1 MSRYYTGE
9 TQTEELMA
17 TTKRNPNKSLI
28 TISTASG
35 EVLTVN
41 KHACR
46 LWGVSGQELVGVPV
60 TKLLSQNL
68 SGIGASGMEFWD
80 EVLSSK
86 GEVVKI
92 NGKVMK
98 ALTASNGEV
107 PVSVWLKRLGGG
119 KSREDERAII
129 VIEQVELTTAILQV
143 DSHGSINDLEAWV
156 PTLFGYVSENEL
168 IGKPISLLIP
178 SLKSPLDIPLS
189 DGGIPMTGKTKSGT
203 CFPLILDLMV
213 AREFIEQ
220 GLSVLLSFNALLPLV
235 ITVFRSVSGL
245 VSLKENGTIYGCNHN
260 FSSFIFGYGDV
271 ELRGEP
277 ITKVIPDFYDQVD
290 LLEDDLALEQTN
302 YSSFF
307 DQTQGSDL
315 FSASLLSNS
324 SNRAFALKHMAT
336 PPLREAI
343 SSPFVQAL
351 QSRSTGS
358 NEGSHVTTSTSPNQL
373 ISQKIENSPSNSS
386 PVVSRRCSTPSFSRM
401 EMSNSVAETPGTLA
415 SIPEGSFSTK
425 ALQKNGSQLAVD
437 VQIRRVAL
445 PGGKLLVCLW
455 VSRME
460 EEQRAR
466 VALNMSQS
474 FRAQKTVEEGQEAIA
489 PQVQKDDI
497 PPESGEFIKHFIPMR
512 EIGSGAFGHVNL
524 CRRRG
529 NEEVVVVKFLCKSKV
544 FQESWTQDKDLGCV
558 PKEILVLSR
567 LKHPRIVE
575 LLEVYENTHF
585 YQLVMRKHGDGMDLF
600 DFIELHPLMDEQLL
614 SYIFRQIVDG
624 VAYLHSCGVA
634 HRDIKDENVIID
646 ESFDIKLIDFGS
658 ADFMEQGKLFATFCG
673 TMEYCS
679 PEILLGNKY
688 FGPELEVWT
697 MGIILY
703 TMTFFEN
710 PFVDVEEAI
719 QGQLTLPFRVSG
731 RLTQLLFQVLDPNP
745 LSRVNVSQLIAN
757 QWIYQPMD
765 IRKYHF
771 YAVMRGQ
778 VGNDTSSF
786 TETELSLEQTTPK
799 INHQSYVKSESC

>member
-1 MSRYYTGE
+1 
-9 TQTEELMA
+9 MA

-28 TISTASG
+28 TISTSSA

-46 LWGVSGQELVGVPV
+46 LWGVSGQELVGVPI

-107 PVSVWLKRLGGG
+107 PVSVWLKRLGSG
-119 KSREDERAII
+119 KNREKERAII
-129 VIEQVELTTAILQV
+129 VIEPVELTTAILQV
-143 DSHGSINDLEAWV
+143 DAHGKINDFEAWV
-156 PTLFGYVSENEL
+156 PTLFGYASQNEL
-168 IGKPISLLIP
+168 IGKPLSLLIP
-178 SLKSPLDIPLS
+178 SLKSPLDIPQS
-189 DGGIPMTGKTKSGT
+189 DGGIPVTGKTKFGA
-203 CFPLILDLMV
+203 CFPLIIDLMV
-213 AREFIEQ
+213 AREFIDQ
-220 GLSVLLSFNALLPLV
+220 GSSVLLSLNALFPII

-245 VSLKENGTIYGCNHN
+245 VSLKEDGTIYGCNHN

-290 LLEDDLALEQTN
+290 LLDDEFALEQTN

-324 SNRAFALKHMAT
+324 SNRAFAMKHMAT
-336 PPLREAI
+336 PPLRETI
-343 SSPFVQAL
+343 NSPLIQT
-351 QSRSTGS
+351 QPGKSTGS
-358 NEGSHVTTSTSPNQL
+358 NEGSRVSASPSPNPYAYQAPQA
-373 ISQKIENSPSNSS
+373 ISQKIENDPLNSS
-386 PVVSRRCSTPSFSRM
+386 PMISRRCSTPSFNRM
-401 EMSNSVAETPGTLA
+401 DLSNSGTEATPGTLA

-425 ALQKNGSQLAVD
+425 ALQKNGSQLSVD

-445 PGGKLLVCLW
+445 PSGKLLVCLW
-455 VSRME
+455 VSRVE
-460 EEQRAR
+460 EDQRAM

-474 FRAQKTVEEGQEAIA
+474 FRAQKTAEEGQEAVP
-489 PQVQKDDI
+489 PQAQKEAV
-497 PPESGEFIKHFIPMR
+497 PPESGEFIKHFISMK

-529 NEEVVVVKFLCKSKV
+529 NEEMVVVKFLCKSKV
-544 FQESWTQDKDLGCV
+544 FKESWTEDKDLGCV

-567 LKHPRIVE
+567 LKHPRIVD
-575 LLEVYENTHF
+575 LIEVYENKQY

-600 DFIELHPLMDEQLL
+600 DFIELHPLMDEQLI

-646 ESFDIKLIDFGS
+646 EGFNIRLIDFGS
-658 ADFMEQGKLFATFCG
+658 ADFMEEGKLFATFCG

-719 QGQLTLPFRVSG
+719 HGQLTLPFRVSAK
-731 RLTQLLFQVLDPNP
+731 LTQLLFQVLDPNP
-745 LSRVNVSQLIAN
+745 LSRISVSQLLAS
-757 QWIYQPMD
+757 QWIYQPIE

-771 YAVMRGQ
+771 FAVMRGQ

-786 TETELSLEQTTPK
+786 TETELSPEQTTPK
-799 INHQSYVKSESC
+799 INYQPFVKSESC